1 MSSFTDP
8 QAIFML
14 FERLKPVDSAIARPL
29 SNKRDYNT
37 HNMWMMTHEEI
48 RVSSPNTRNYSMIEF
63 DFIRL
68 LKDI

>member
-1 MSSFTDP
+1 MLLFWRVFVMPPAMRISFCSVLQAMSSFTDP

-37 HNMWMMTHEEI
+37 HNM
-48 RVSSPNTRNYSMIEF
+48 
-63 DFIRL
+63 
-68 LKDI
+68 